1 LIAAILT
8 LQHILHAYQ
17 QLRPIDLAKVLF
29 CSVVPN
35 FSIFDF
41 PCDDSIRSPPTSLYN
56 NQMLLFLTLILE
68 ISVDNKMFRIDKIVN
83 KVVATHDKQKFELQ
97 NDKTIEIVN

>member
-1 LIAAILT
+1 
-8 LQHILHAYQ
+8 
-17 QLRPIDLAKVLF
+17 
-29 CSVVPN
+29 
-35 FSIFDF
+35 
-41 PCDDSIRSPPTSLYN
+41 
-56 NQMLLFLTLILE
+56 MLLFLTLILE